1 MNTGQYIGARA
12 LKAAENDIRKQMKRP
27 CSIYSRRNRVFLI
40 EFQKDKYKKACD
52 NAKKRAKD
60 EKLEFIKQVGL
71 LSQFT
76 RNA

>member
-1 MNTGQYIGARA
+1 
-12 LKAAENDIRKQMKRP
+12 MKRP
-27 CSIYSRRNRVFLI
+27 CSIYSRLNRVFLI

-71 LSQFT
+71 LS
-76 RNA
+76 